1 MSETDDTS
9 SADLRVTAGLS
20 ATADVRYSF
29 TAQFLI
35 GAAFFSR
42 CAEGIERESSG
53 SITEVVRSNH
63 RAHVVAAIMQS
74 VAALEA
80 EIWEVCVHG
89 PGHHLGSGG
98 TDIAARDFLAPV
110 AEVID
115 GEDTLSRYN
124 LVLHLLG
131 KDRLD
136 RGAQPWQHAALL
148 VKLRNALVHYKSK
161 WGTQLEDS
169 KTFAAIIRLN
179 HARPPFIPAN
189 GVNFF
194 PHQCLSAGCAA
205 WAVDTAVAFLDA
217 FYVHLGISCVLEHH
231 RSALAARS

>member
-1 MSETDDTS
+1 MSETDETS
-9 SADLRVTAGLS
+9 SADLPVTAELS

-42 CAEGIERESSG
+42 CAETIERESSG

-63 RAHVVAAIMQS
+63 RAYVVAAIMQS

-98 TDIAARDFLAPV
+98 TDIAARDFLTPL

-115 GEDTLSRYN
+115 GEDTLSRYK
-124 LVLHLLG
+124 LVLHLLN
-131 KDRLD
+131 KEPLD
-136 RGAQPWQHAALL
+136 RGAQPWQDAALL
-148 VKLRNALVHYKSK
+148 VKLRNNLIHYKSK
-161 WGTQLEDS
+161 WGSQLENS
-169 KTFAAIIRLN
+169 NTFAAIMRLK
-179 HARPPFIPAN
+179 HPRPPFVPAS

-194 PHQCLSAGCAA
+194 PHQCLSAGCAV

-217 FYVHLGISCVLEHH
+217 FYAHLGISCVLERH
-231 RSALAARS
+231 RSALLARS

>member
-1 MSETDDTS
+1 MSETDETS
-9 SADLRVTAGLS
+9 VDLGVTAGFS

-42 CAEGIERESSG
+42 CADAIEREAPD

-63 RAHVVAAIMQS
+63 RAYVVAAITQA
-74 VAALEA
+74 VAALDA

-89 PGHHLGSGG
+89 PGHHLGSGD
-98 TDIAARDFLAPV
+98 TDIAARDFLAPM

-115 GEDTLSRYN
+115 GEDTLSRYK
-124 LVLHLLG
+124 LVLHLLH
-131 KDRLD
+131 KETLD
-136 RGAQPWQHAALL
+136 RGAQPSQDAALL

-161 WGTQLEDS
+161 WGVQLEDS
-169 KTFAAIIRLN
+169 KTFAAMMRLQ
-179 HARPPFIPAN
+179 HPRPPFIPAS

-205 WAVDTAVAFLDA
+205 WAVDTAVAFLDS
-217 FYVHLGISCVLEHH
+217 FYLYLGIPSILEPH
-231 RSALAARS
+231 RASLATRS